1 MAKKEKKR
9 LSIMIIED
17 EQDILLLY
25 KDYLLSRGHNVVAT
39 STTANEILSDYD
51 RIRPDVAIIDFKKL
65 TAINKTIR
73 WYDEFPTSNIDGL
86 FVITP
91 SYKVVPADNPFGYN
105 MEEQLTQLKLATM
118 KSGKLEEVR
127 APYGLLIYPIN
138 YGKILL
144 VLIIISASSLSHWPS
159 LYFTI

>member
-51 RIRPDVAIIDFKKL
+51 RIKPDVAIIDYKL
-65 TAINKTIR
+65 PNDKNGLDAALQILNKYPSAAILIVTAYETVTKEITKMPILDNKR
-73 WYDEFPTSNIDGL
+73 VE
-86 FVITP
+86 
-91 SYKVVPADNPFGYN
+91 
-105 MEEQLTQLKLATM
+105 
-118 KSGKLEEVR
+118 
-127 APYGLLIYPIN
+127 
-138 YGKILL
+138 
-144 VLIIISASSLSHWPS
+144 VLIKPLRLAQLENSIIDI
-159 LYFTI
+159 TNRK